1 MRALLY
7 ASTVAAMLIFTGCGG
22 SEPTVDDGTNSN
34 NQAEEIT
41 IVDENDNGTNDSGM
55 QSTDLDG
62 GSTDSASTL
71 ESIEAK
77 MSPIYFG
84 FDQYKLADEDVDIL
98 RQNVEMVKNDTEAAN
113 IADKYSLKIEGN
125 CDEWGSDEYNFAL
138 GLKRAQAVKTELI
151 NDGVPAER
159 ITTVSYGSSNPVCTE
174 KTQEC
179 WSKNRRVDF
188 KLLP

>member
-1 MRALLY
+1 MRALLL
-7 ASTVAAMLIFTGCGG
+7 ASTITAMLVFTGCGG
-22 SEPTVDDGTNSN
+22 SEPTVDDSAANAN
-34 NQAEEIT
+34 NQVEEIN
-41 IVDENDNGTNDSGM
+41 IVDENSAADSESGIAEG
-55 QSTDLDG
+55 DL
-62 GSTDSASTL
+62 TL

-84 FDQYKLADEDVDIL
+84 FDKYKLADEDIDTL
-98 RQNVEMVKNDTEAAN
+98 RQNVALVKSDTEAMN
-113 IADKYSLKIEGN
+113 IADKYSLKLEGN

-138 GLKRAQAVKTELI
+138 GLKRASAVKDELI
-151 NDGVPAER
+151 NDGVASER
-159 ITTVSYGSSNPVCTE
+159 ITLVSYGSSNPVCTE

>member
-1 MRALLY
+1 MKALLY
-7 ASTVAAMLIFTGCGG
+7 ASTITAMLVFTGCGG
-22 SEPTVDDGTNSN
+22 TEPTVDDSAANA
-34 NQAEEIT
+34 NQEEIN
-41 IVDENDNGTNDSGM
+41 IVDEGSAADTQAGIK
-55 QSTDLDG
+55 STDLDAG
-62 GSTDSASTL
+62 ALTL

-84 FDQYKLADEDVDIL
+84 FDKYKLADEDIDTL
-98 RQNVEMVKNDTEAAN
+98 RQNVKLVKSDTEAMN
-113 IADKYSLKIEGN
+113 IASNYSLKLEGN

-138 GLKRAQAVKTELI
+138 GLKRANAVKDELI
-151 NDGVPAER
+151 NDGIAAER
-159 ITTVSYGSSNPVCTE
+159 INLVSYGSSNPVCTE

>member
-1 MRALLY
+1 MRSLLY
-7 ASTVAAMLIFTGCGG
+7 VSTVAAMLIFSGCGS
-22 SEPTVDDGTNSN
+22 SEPTVDDSANAN
-34 NQAEEIT
+34 NQAEEIN
-41 IVDENDNGTNDSGM
+41 IVDENSDNSNM
-55 QSTDLDG
+55 ESTDLDG
-62 GSTDSASTL
+62 GSTTL

-84 FDQYKLADEDVDIL
+84 FDQYKLTEEDIDTL
-98 RQNVEMVKNDTEAAN
+98 HQNVEMVKNDTEAAN
-113 IADKYSLKIEGN
+113 IADKYSLKLEGN

-138 GLKRAQAVKTELI
+138 GLKRAQAVKSELI
-151 NDGVPAER
+151 NDGIVAEK

-188 KLLP
+188 KILP

>member
-7 ASTVAAMLIFTGCGG
+7 ASTITAMLVFTGCTG
-22 SEPTVDDGTNSN
+22 SEPTVDDSAATAS
-34 NQAEEIT
+34 QAEEIS
-41 IVDENDNGTNDSGM
+41 IVDESSAADSESGM

-62 GSTDSASTL
+62 STTL
-71 ESIEAK
+71 ESLEAK

-84 FDQYKLADEDVDIL
+84 FDQYKLADEDIDTL
-98 RQNVEMVKNDTEAAN
+98 RQNVELVQGDTEAMN
-113 IADKYSLKIEGN
+113 IANKYSLKLEGN

-138 GLKRAQAVKTELI
+138 GLKRANAVKDELI
-151 NDGVPAER
+151 NDGIASER
-159 ITTVSYGSSNPVCTE
+159 ITMVSYGSSNPVCTE

>member
-1 MRALLY
+1 MRSLLY
-7 ASTVAAMLIFTGCGG
+7 VSTVVAMLIFSGCSS
-22 SEPTVDDGTNSN
+22 SEPTVDDSANAN
-34 NQAEEIT
+34 NQPEEIN
-41 IVDENDNGTNDSGM
+41 IVDENSDNSNM
-55 QSTDLDG
+55 ASTDLDG
-62 GSTDSASTL
+62 GSITL

-77 MSPIYFG
+77 ISPVYFG
-84 FDQYKLADEDVDIL
+84 FDKYKLTDEDVDIL
-98 RQNVEMVKNDTEAAN
+98 HQNVKMLKNDTEAAN
-113 IADKYSLKIEGN
+113 IAEEYSLKLEGN

-138 GLKRAQAVKTELI
+138 GLKRAQAVKSELI
-151 NDGVPAER
+151 NDGVAAEK

>member
-7 ASTVAAMLIFTGCGG
+7 ASTITVMLVFTGCGG
-22 SEPTVDDGTNSN
+22 SEPTVDDGSANT
-34 NQAEEIT
+34 NQAEEIN
-41 IVDENDNGTNDSGM
+41 IVDENSAADSESGI
-55 QSTDLDG
+55 QSNDLD
-62 GSTDSASTL
+62 ARNATL
-71 ESIEAK
+71 ESLEAK
-77 MSPIYFG
+77 MSSIYFG
-84 FDQYKLADEDVDIL
+84 FDQYKLADEDVDTL
-98 RQNVEMVKNDTEAAN
+98 QQNVKLVQESDDAMATAQ
-113 IADKYSLKIEGN
+113 KYSLKLEGN

-138 GLKRAQAVKTELI
+138 GLKRAQAVKSELI

-159 ITTVSYGSSNPVCTE
+159 ITTVSYGSSNPVCTD

>member
-1 MRALLY
+1 MKSLLY
-7 ASTVAAMLIFTGCGG
+7 ASTITMMLLFSGCGS
-22 SEPTVDDGTNSN
+22 SEPTVDDSAANAN
-34 NQAEEIT
+34 NQAEEIN
-41 IVDENDNGTNDSGM
+41 IVDEGSDNSNMSA
-55 QSTDLDG
+55 TDLDG
-62 GSTDSASTL
+62 SVNGASTL
-71 ESIEAK
+71 EGIEAK

-84 FDQYKLADEDVDIL
+84 FDQYKLADEDVDTL

-113 IADKYSLKIEGN
+113 IAGKYSLKLEGN

-159 ITTVSYGSSNPVCTE
+159 ITTVSYGASNPVCTD

>member
-7 ASTVAAMLIFTGCGG
+7 ASTVAAMLIFSGCGS
-22 SEPTVDDGTNSN
+22 SEPTVDDGANTN
-34 NQAEEIT
+34 NQAEEIN
-41 IVDENDNGTNDSGM
+41 IVDEGSDNSNMS
-55 QSTDLDG
+55 STDLDG
-62 GSTDSASTL
+62 GAANGASTL

-84 FDQYKLADEDVDIL
+84 FDQYKLADEDVDTL

-113 IADKYSLKIEGN
+113 IADKYSLKLEGN

-159 ITTVSYGSSNPVCTE
+159 ITTVSYGASNPVCTE

>member
-1 MRALLY
+1 MKALLY
-7 ASTVAAMLIFTGCGG
+7 ASTLTAMLVFTGCTG
-22 SEPTVDDGTNSN
+22 SGPTVDDSAATAS
-34 NQAEEIT
+34 QAEEIS
-41 IVDENDNGTNDSGM
+41 IVDESSAADAESGI
-55 QSTDLDG
+55 QATDLDS
-62 GSTDSASTL
+62 GSMTL

-84 FDQYKLADEDVDIL
+84 FDLYKLADEDVDTL
-98 RQNVEMVKNDTEAAN
+98 RQNVELVKGDAEAMN
-113 IADKYSLKIEGN
+113 IADKYSLKLEGN

-138 GLKRAQAVKTELI
+138 GLKRANAVKDELI
-151 NDGVPAER
+151 NDGIAAER
-159 ITTVSYGSSNPVCTE
+159 ITMVSYGSSNPVCTE

>member
-7 ASTVAAMLIFTGCGG
+7 ASTVAAMLIFSGCGS
-22 SEPTVDDGTNSN
+22 SEPTVDDSANAN
-34 NQAEEIT
+34 NQAEEIN
-41 IVDENDNGTNDSGM
+41 IVDENGANDSSM
-55 QSTDLDG
+55 ESTDLDG
-62 GSTDSASTL
+62 GSSTL

-84 FDQYKLADEDVDIL
+84 FDQYKLADEDVDTL

-113 IADKYSLKIEGN
+113 IAGKYSLKLEGN

-138 GLKRAQAVKTELI
+138 GLKRAQAVKSELL
-151 NDGVPAER
+151 NNGVPAER
-159 ITTVSYGSSNPVCTE
+159 ITTVSYGASNPVCTE

>member
-7 ASTVAAMLIFTGCGG
+7 ASTIAAMLIFTGCSG
-22 SEPTVDDGTNSN
+22 STPTVDDSTANG
-34 NQAEEIT
+34 NQAEEIN
-41 IVDENDNGTNDSGM
+41 IVDENSAAESETGI
-55 QSTDLDG
+55 STDLDAG
-62 GSTDSASTL
+62 TMTL
-71 ESIEAK
+71 ETIEAK

-84 FDQYKLADEDVDIL
+84 FDQYKLSDEDIDTL
-98 RQNVEMVKNDTEAAN
+98 RQNVDMVKSDATAMN
-113 IADKYSLKIEGN
+113 IAEKYSLKLEGN

-138 GLKRAQAVKTELI
+138 GLKRANAVKDELI
-151 NDGVPAER
+151 NDGIAAER
-159 ITTVSYGSSNPVCTE
+159 IRLVSYGSSNPVCTE